1 MPDTAIRDGR
11 ITITPLSNA
20 AGGIVS
26 GIDLSQPYDQE
37 TTETLR
43 QAWRDHMVL
52 VVRGQELTADDQER
66 FCRLFGDLA
75 GLKSKESTSK
85 FLWVSNTEQPN
96 NATAVQLGEMMFHY
110 DQAYSE
116 KPCKGST
123 LYSLAIPDVGGNTC
137 FANCCLAYD
146 NLSRDWKTRIENLTA
161 LNYFNYDTNPSIRP
175 GDVDPNAPQ
184 HSHPVVRT
192 HSETGR
198 KTIYVN
204 RLMTMKINEVEKTES
219 DDILAFLFDHIEHPH
234 HVYEH
239 VWEVGDLV
247 LWDNRCL
254 AHART
259 DYDPLKDRLLR
270 RMTILDEHSVS

>member
-1 MPDTAIRDGR
+1 MHNVFAHKG
-11 ITITPLSNA
+11 N
-20 AGGIVS
+20 
-26 GIDLSQPYDQE
+26 
-37 TTETLR
+37 
-43 QAWRDHMVL
+43 
-52 VVRGQELTADDQER
+52 
-66 FCRLFGDLA
+66 
-75 GLKSKESTSK
+75 
-85 FLWVSNTEQPN
+85 
-96 NATAVQLGEMMFHY
+96 

-146 NLSRDWKTRIENLTA
+146 NLSSDWKARIENLTA

-204 RLMTMKINEVEKTES
+204 RLMTMKINEVEKKTVPKSGQLEKETRDS
-219 DDILAFLFDHIEHPH
+219 T
-234 HVYEH
+234 
-239 VWEVGDLV
+239 
-247 LWDNRCL
+247 
-254 AHART
+254 AR
-259 DYDPLKDRLLR
+259 
-270 RMTILDEHSVS
+270 VC